1 MNYKKLKLVGALIFL
16 GCVNSA
22 VLAQN
27 IKESSN
33 YTNRPIKIINPLAAG
48 GAVDTMARLLAPA
61 LQDAL
66 GQPIIIESK
75 PGAGGTIGSNFVAK
89 SPPDGYTILMV
100 YDTFAVN
107 PHVYKNLP
115 FDSFKNLTPVT
126 ELVKIPLLLVGGN
139 KLPANN
145 LRELA
150 ELSKTKAGGINYSS
164 GGAGSS
170 GHLAAELLKSNL
182 GIDMTHVPYKG
193 ATQAAVGL
201 AGNEVQAAFQ
211 GIATVNSL
219 IKAGKLRP
227 LAVFSATRSPALP
240 DVPTMKEAGVPG
252 LNFNS
257 WAALL
262 APAGTPKEIVTKLY
276 TEVSKIVATKE
287 IQDRLAP
294 CGAHGRREPFERRR
308 LGPPHLGLAVA
319 AGDVAF
325 GRALWEQAVADA
337 QNVPGVAAEVL
348 CADVLHAAL
357 QLAAPPPQR
366 VAPSVQ
372 PQAPP
377 SLLIMPP
384 SEPPPPSL

>member
-1 MNYKKLKLVGALIFL
+1 MNRKTLKLVGTLIFL
-16 GCVNSA
+16 SCVNSA

-27 IKESSN
+27 NKESSN
-33 YTNRPIKIINPLAAG
+33 YPNRPIKIINPLAAG

-115 FDSFKNLTPVT
+115 FDSFKDLAPVT
-126 ELVKIPLLLVGGN
+126 ELVKIPLLVVAGN

-150 ELSKTKAGGINYSS
+150 ELSKTKSGGINYSS

-193 ATQAAVGL
+193 GGPALTATISGETDITILGAVITVPQIKG
-201 AGNEVQAAFQ
+201 GN
-211 GIATVNSL
+211 L
-219 IKAGKLRP
+219 KA
-227 LAVFSATRSPALP
+227 LAVLGKKRTPALP
-240 DVPTMKEAGVPG
+240 QVATASEQGLANFDVSSWVGV
-252 LNFNS
+252 LV
-257 WAALL
+257 
-262 APAGTPKEIVTKLY
+262 PAGTPTPIVDKINTAFSAALKNPAVQARMAEQGNEIVASSPAQFGAFLIQ
-276 TEVSKIVATKE
+276 ESSKWAKVIKE
-287 IQDRLAP
+287 NNIQL
-294 CGAHGRREPFERRR
+294 E
-308 LGPPHLGLAVA
+308 
-319 AGDVAF
+319 
-325 GRALWEQAVADA
+325 
-337 QNVPGVAAEVL
+337 
-348 CADVLHAAL
+348 
-357 QLAAPPPQR
+357 
-366 VAPSVQ
+366 
-372 PQAPP
+372 
-377 SLLIMPP
+377 
-384 SEPPPPSL
+384 